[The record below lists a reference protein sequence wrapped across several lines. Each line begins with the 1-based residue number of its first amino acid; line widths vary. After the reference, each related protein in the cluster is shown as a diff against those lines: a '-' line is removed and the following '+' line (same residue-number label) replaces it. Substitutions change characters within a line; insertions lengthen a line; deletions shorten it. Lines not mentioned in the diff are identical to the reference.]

1 MSAGGGPR
9 FPVGVDE
16 ELPAEDLFRTA
27 RTATGDKIDRGRVR
41 SFVIPVFPIR
51 CLSDASTDP
60 WHLAGAGRL
69 TALDCEDTKVLNMAS
84 ATKTRQTSG
93 KKLPQIGEVAEQVG
107 LSPRTVRDG
116 GGVGMFSPPTR
127 RSGGSRLYSEGGD

>member
-1 MSAGGGPR
+1 LSAGGGPR
-9 FPVGVDE
+9 FPVRVDE
-16 ELPAEDLFRTA
+16 KLLAEDLSRTA
-27 RTATGDKIDRGRVR
+27 RTATAAIQSVMVEVR
-41 SFVIPVFPIR
+41 RDGVPY
-51 CLSDASTDP
+51 
-60 WHLAGAGRL
+60 GAGRL

-116 GGVGMFSPPTR
+116 GGVGMFSAPTR